1 MKYSKLNY
9 VNEDILW
16 LFKNIF
22 NNCSLKFKQKKNVTQ
37 RIYVTT

>member
-22 NNCSLKFKQKKNVTQ
+22 NNKQKK
-37 RIYVTT
+37 YVT